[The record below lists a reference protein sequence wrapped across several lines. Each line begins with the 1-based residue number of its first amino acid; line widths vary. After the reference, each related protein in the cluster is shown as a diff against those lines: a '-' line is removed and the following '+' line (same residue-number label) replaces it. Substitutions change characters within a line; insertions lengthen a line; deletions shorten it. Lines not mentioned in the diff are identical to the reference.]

1 MKSEIIEKLGQ
12 GDVLLPSL
20 IGEGL
25 AANDRVKTRLS
36 VLQAAAAHARD
47 PDGVRFELTDECR
60 AAGIDPV
67 PLEALVNRSSMVAD
81 GRLTAPGLAKLGAA
95 IWDDMAAM
103 LRAVTAGDAGA
114 GKQPGERL
122 AALKSSATIGSSD
135 DIDLAQVV
143 KLTGLSDHGGD
154 SLHRLIMDLHKA
166 LNRLAAAQAE
176 ETVAGAHAYG
186 LRPEDRPALEAF
198 MRGLNATRKLKF
210 NHPGLDTTAIRTA
223 TRFIIQNDIGE
234 TDAHVVVAAVE
245 GNTVTVTYT
254 DVHRA
259 RAKFFTERFRN
270 FPVQWSGLER
280 KSGFGEDGVFYL
292 VTGRLPAANGEGC
305 CAFLEALGAALVF
318 LIDWNK
324 ARKTLREWVSNA
336 DAVRVLDSAARHRL
350 GHRGFLE
357 LGGPLLVASAVHHA
371 APARIGFGER
381 LDYALG
387 REAAVDFLKS
397 VLRTSTET
405 LLAGSS
411 LRLAQAGIE
420 AALVSHLQG
429 VSAKL
434 LTVSIRQ
441 AGLAR
446 EIAVDI
452 KTTLSERA
460 SQQPIDRALPD
471 RARRIEEKAD
481 RIALE
486 TRSEIRRFNADRDTE
501 RLVNEMED
509 AIDEL
514 EQAAFVASLTPVT
527 LVPAL
532 LDPLVELCSAAVAG
546 AEAAAMGAA
555 AAAEIP
561 HGQRAD
567 SDAVL
572 AAVVKLIDAE
582 HRGDAAERAV
592 TTNVLT
598 GEFDQK
604 TALSALELARAL
616 ERATD
621 RLATFGHA
629 LREHVLAD
637 LST

>member
-1 MKSEIIEKLGQ
+1 LKSEIIEKLGQ

-25 AANDRVKTRLS
+25 AANDRVKARLS
-36 VLQAAAAHARD
+36 VLQAAAAHARE
-47 PDGVRFELTDECR
+47 PEGVRFELTEECR

-67 PLEALVNRSSMVAD
+67 PLEALVNRASMVSD

-95 IWDDMAAM
+95 IWDDMTAM
-103 LRAVTAGDAGA
+103 LRAVTAGDASA
-114 GKQPGERL
+114 ADRQVERL
-122 AALKSSATIGSSD
+122 AALKSSATIGASD
-135 DIDLAQVV
+135 EIDLAQIV
-143 KLTGLSDHGGD
+143 KLTGLSEHDGD

-176 ETVAGAHAYG
+176 ETIAGAHAYG
-186 LRPEDRPALEAF
+186 LQAGDRPALEAF

-210 NHPGLDTTAIRTA
+210 NHPGLETTAIRTA

-234 TDAHVVVAAVE
+234 TDAHVVMIAVE
-245 GNTVTVTYT
+245 TTTVRVTYT

-270 FPVQWSGLER
+270 FPVQWSGLQR
-280 KSGFGEDGVFYL
+280 KSGFGKDGVFYL
-292 VTGRLPAANGEGC
+292 VTGRLPAANGEGNH
-305 CAFLEALGAALVF
+305 AFLEALGASLVF

-324 ARKTLREWVSNA
+324 ARKTLREWISNA
-336 DAVRVLDSAARHRL
+336 DALRVLDWAARHRL

-381 LDYALG
+381 LDSALG

-397 VLRTSTET
+397 VLQISTET
-405 LLAGSS
+405 LLGGSS

-434 LTVSIRQ
+434 LTVTIRQ

-452 KTTLSERA
+452 KAALSERA

-481 RIALE
+481 RIAFE
-486 TRSEIRRFNADRDTE
+486 TRSEIRRFNADRGTE

-527 LVPAL
+527 LVPVL
-532 LDPLVELCSAAVAG
+532 LDPLVELCSAAVSG

-572 AAVVKLIDAE
+572 AAVAKLIDAE
-582 HRGDAAERAV
+582 HRGDVAERAV
-592 TTNVLT
+592 TASVLT
-598 GEFDQK
+598 GDFDQK
-604 TALSALELARAL
+604 TAFSALELARAL

-621 RLATFGHA
+621 RLAMFGYS